1 MAYTTPQMCSV
12 LVKDAANPP
21 SFTVRG
27 TTPEK
32 KHNTGGHNLHHQSSF
47 PRNPFKWLLEQ
58 NEKHEII

>member
-32 KHNTGGHNLHHQSSF
+32 NTTQGGITYIISHHFQEILSSGY
-47 PRNPFKWLLEQ
+47 
-58 NEKHEII
+58 

>member
-27 TTPEK
+27 TTPEQ
-32 KHNTGGHNLHHQSSF
+32 NLHHQSSF